1 MAEEPDAVISAQL
14 AEEPDA
20 VISAQ
25 LAEEPDA
32 VISAQLAEEPDAVI
46 SAQSAEEPDAVI
58 SAQSAEEPDA
68 VISAP
73 TTEHDP
79 CAYLDEPF
87 DVVSTASNETM
98 EETAEMRFSG
108 HDKYLLRTIRNRPDN
123 SVLFKQERIYKD
135 GTLYIRNTEDD
146 PNVFG
151 DWEIAGTGASGRAT
165 LPCLLPAS
173 SYARSADTPPDAP
186 HHVSHTFLSDQRGSL
201 QEEYWV
207 DDLGRPTRSRQ
218 TFYPPDADSREGSGD
233 RSASE
238 ASGVVN
244 FTFSGFSEPNIITAP
259 IATPTPTPT
268 PAPH

>member
-1 MAEEPDAVISAQL
+1 MAEEPDAA
-14 AEEPDA
+14 
-20 VISAQ
+20 
-25 LAEEPDA
+25 
-32 VISAQLAEEPDAVI
+32 I
-46 SAQSAEEPDAVI
+46 SAQSDEEPDT
-58 SAQSAEEPDA
+58 

-87 DVVSTASNETM
+87 DVVSTASNETL
-98 EETAEMRFSG
+98 EETVAMQFSG
-108 HDKYLLRTIRNRPDN
+108 HDKYLLRTIRNRADN
-123 SVLFKQERIYKD
+123 SVLFKLEKIYKD
-135 GTLYIRNTEDD
+135 RTLYMRNTEDD

-151 DWEIAGTGASGRAT
+151 DWEVAGTGFSGRAT

-173 SYARSADTPPDAP
+173 SYARSADAP
-186 HHVSHTFLSDQRGSL
+186 HHVSHTFRSDQESSV
-201 QEEYWV
+201 QHEYWV

-238 ASGVVN
+238 ANGVVN

-259 IATPTPTPT
+259 TLPTPTPT
-268 PAPH
+268 SAPH